1 MDKVTPKPD
10 GFKLNRGRVA
20 PLLQKLNADGIGHM
34 IDGQRVPSFSGATFE
49 TRSPGRI
56 EDANPEA

>member
-1 MDKVTPKPD
+1 
-10 GFKLNRGRVA
+10 
-20 PLLQKLNADGIGHM
+20 M
-34 IDGQRVPSFSGATFE
+34 IDGQRVPSISGATFE